1 MVQVLGTHH
10 AHLVDNAIAIQA
22 VFAFA
27 TERKAEIVHN
37 GLNSI
42 EVSWHGLETLYSFR
56 PQNSAGKAC
65 C

>member
-27 TERKAEIVHN
+27 AECLKEIVTTRN
-37 GLNSI
+37 KPISRFKSNRFL
-42 EVSWHGLETLYSFR
+42 V
-56 PQNSAGKAC
+56 
-65 C
+65 